1 MQAQPERS
9 HFEPE
14 PSFPI
19 PDRIPLFPLPNTVFF
34 PKTYLPLHVFEP
46 RYREMVADASVRG
59 QCIGMVLLK
68 EGWEQGYGGNP
79 PVFEV
84 GCVGRIV
91 SAQPLQDGRYNILLQ
106 GLRRFAIQSQGY
118 DKPYREAR
126 IELKPEETDTALEPS
141 TRADLLRAVGDYLRS
156 CEEGPY
162 WRELLRLDI
171 PDEILVNHLS
181 VGLECTPLEK
191 QFLLEAETLRQRA
204 RRLNDLLQFIL
215 HEHGDV
221 QGLG

>member
-1 MQAQPERS
+1 MQTESERPQ
-9 HFEPE
+9 FEQE
-14 PSFPI
+14 PAFPI
-19 PDRIPLFPLPNTVFF
+19 PDRVPLFPLPETVFF

-46 RYREMVADASVRG
+46 RYRQMVADTTVRG

-68 EGWEQGYGGNP
+68 EGWEQGYEGNP
-79 PVFEV
+79 RVFDV

-91 SAQPLQDGRYNILLQ
+91 SVQSLQDGRSNILLQ
-106 GLRRFAIQSQGY
+106 GLRRFEIQSQDY
-118 DKPYREAR
+118 DKPYREAH
-126 IELKPEETDTALEPS
+126 IALKPEETDTALEPS
-141 TRADLLRAVGDYLRS
+141 IRADLLRAVGNYLRS
-156 CEEGPY
+156 CDEGPY

-171 PDEILVNHLS
+171 SDEILVNHLS

-204 RRLNDLLQFIL
+204 RRLYDLLQFIL